1 MSRRATEQ
9 HTGRARLDPPQSGG
23 EAALHIHEALFYRN
37 QQEYLDGL
45 REFFAPALAAGEPV
59 AIAVPK
65 AKFGVARQALNG
77 AEHCELLDM
86 EELGRNPGRII
97 PAVERMLHKYQ
108 GQTLHYVGEP
118 IWPGR
123 SPAEITEA
131 VRHEALIN
139 IAWAGQEVRVLCPYD
154 VRGLD
159 EEVLRSAEQTHPTV
173 VFRGEVSDSQRYR
186 TAPPPECELPLPP
199 PPAEAAKLEFGR
211 EDLARVRTLAADQ
224 GTKAGLTRER
234 VDDLVIVANELASNA
249 LQHGWPPRRVA
260 VWPEQPQKIV
270 CEVTNWGA
278 IDDPL
283 AGRRNPSAEGDMG
296 MGLWIV
302 HHLCELVEVRTGE
315 STTVRAHLATG

>member
-1 MSRRATEQ
+1 MRRRATER
-9 HTGRARLDPPQSGG
+9 HTGRAHPDPPQGG
-23 EAALHIHEALFYRN
+23 RSLALHVHEALFYRS

-45 REFFAPALAAGEPV
+45 REFIAPALTAGEPV
-59 AIAVPK
+59 AVAVPK
-65 AKFGVARQALNG
+65 AKFGLAREALDG
-77 AEHCELLDM
+77 AENCELLDM

-97 PAVERMLHKYQ
+97 PAVERMLHRHH
-108 GQTLHYVGEP
+108 GHTLHYVGEP

-123 SPAEITEA
+123 SSAEIREA

-139 IAWAGQEVRVLCPYD
+139 VAWPGAEVRVLCPYD

-159 EEVLRSAEQTHPTV
+159 KEVLRSAEQTHPTLV
-173 VFRGEVSDSQRYR
+173 SGGEVSDSPRYR
-186 TAPPPECELPLPP
+186 TAPPRECELPLPSP
-199 PPAEAAKLEFGR
+199 PVEAAKLEFGR
-211 EDLARVRTLAADQ
+211 EDLARVRTLAAEQ
-224 GTKAGLTRER
+224 GKQAGLRRER
-234 VDDLVIVANELASNA
+234 VDDLVIVTNELASNA

-260 VWPEQPQKIV
+260 VWPEPKKIV
-270 CEVTNWGA
+270 CEVTNRGA

-283 AGRRNPSAEGDMG
+283 AGRRNPSADGDVG